1 MQVSFCGLNENLH
14 IGRMAIR
21 DVKQIY
27 QRGFVSNSRYDTFSE
42 CKNKTISNKLANMIM
57 NMRDIVDYEKRLG
70 KDGYTAVE
78 KAVRETGAANCG
90 EQAILVSRSLNNSG
104 IRNKVVSM
112 LVYKKESGSFCCVDG
127 HSFCVIG
134 MDDDAFVTKPET
146 WGKDAVIVDLW
157 AGNVEK
163 ASKALKKYE
172 SMLNYDKNENQ
183 LIFSSDVI

>member
-21 DVKQIY
+21 DVKNTY
-27 QRGFVSNSRYDTFSE
+27 PRGFISNSRYDTFSE
-42 CKNKTISNKLANMIM
+42 SKNKTISRKLANKIM
-57 NMRDIVDYEKRLG
+57 KMREMVDYQKRLG

-78 KAVRETGAANCG
+78 KAVGITNAANCG

-104 IRNKVVSM
+104 IKNKVVSM
-112 LVYKKESGSFCCVDG
+112 LVYKKEPGSFYCIDC
-127 HSFCVIG
+127 HTFCVIG

-172 SMLNYDKNENQ
+172 SMLNYDKNKNQ
-183 LIFSSDVI
+183 LIFSSDII